1 MNTLARMNRLSTYVG
16 AWIKLASALVVIFS
30 FGMLDPCLDMRFA
43 RWRIDTRRRASA
55 SGRSR
60 TCTGQ

>member
-16 AWIKLASALVVIFS
+16 AWIKLASALVVLFS

-43 RWRIDTRRRASA
+43 R
-55 SGRSR
+55 
-60 TCTGQ
+60 